1 MGARTGSEHYVTVLG
16 LEGINLQDD
25 AGIREAAD
33 RVRSA
38 NPPPVVAVPAMGRT
52 ADRIQR
58 AVEKSCQQDV
68 VWALTLAEGLR
79 TYHMQVAEMV
89 TAGAT
94 WKETKSLLS
103 DLFEEFAQFLQG
115 LYLLGELTDH
125 GRRVA
130 AFYGEKAS
138 SVIQA
143 GALGEKGIAV
153 RSLGGRE
160 TLLSCFGP
168 EAEKARKEFQG
179 ELEQCLK
186 QGTVPLI
193 PSSLREGLEAH

>member
-1 MGARTGSEHYVTVLG
+1 
-16 LEGINLQDD
+16 
-25 AGIREAAD
+25 
-33 RVRSA
+33 
-38 NPPPVVAVPAMGRT
+38 MGRT
-52 ADRIQR
+52 ADRIDR
-58 AVEKSCQQDV
+58 AVEKACQQDV

-89 TAGAT
+89 TSGTT
-94 WKETKSLLS
+94 WKETKSSLS

-130 AFYGEKAS
+130 GFYGEKAS
-138 SVIQA
+138 LVIQA
-143 GALGEKGIAV
+143 GALAEAGISV

-168 EAEKARKEFQG
+168 EAGKRRKAFQE
-179 ELEQCLK
+179 ELEECLQ

-193 PSSLREGLEAH
+193 PGSLREGLDAR